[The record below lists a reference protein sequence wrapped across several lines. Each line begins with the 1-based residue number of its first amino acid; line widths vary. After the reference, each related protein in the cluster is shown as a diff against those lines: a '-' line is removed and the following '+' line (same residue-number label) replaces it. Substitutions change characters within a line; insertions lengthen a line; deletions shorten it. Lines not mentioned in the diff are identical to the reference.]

1 MPNYT
6 TLQDLLAMCDPE
18 YKEDWMPEP
27 AEARYGPRTSS
38 HCTTSRAII
47 KMCSRAYSV
56 DTQSLEFLPQLNV
69 SVVAAALALVP
80 SELKSRKNDTI
91 DKLIFRI
98 SSSHFFDLLEALLAG
113 GSKGKKRVRVN
124 DTDYSQPRRKSWSV
138 VVVDVHQNE
147 HGEWVRTMYAYGK
160 PNSRIRTERDATP
173 MPREIAE
180 LGVQC
185 FLAVR
190 HVLADVC
197 KSSPP
202 NHCQLLGYYGLFNSK
217 VGRHKDD
224 HTIQDWH
231 DLLEGKKSIEEAVN
245 SSKGSMLAGSDVLIY
260 SVGPL
265 PVRFAW
271 AFAPAND
278 PFAKREMHE
287 VHPYMCID
295 LRHGSLFVFKAIDDV
310 RFFHEV
316 CIDWEHS
323 GAHECDYR
331 FAFVFRWLGEEQ
343 QCDFP
348 V

>member
-1 MPNYT
+1 MR
-6 TLQDLLAMCDPE
+6 L
-18 YKEDWMPEP
+18 
-27 AEARYGPRTSS
+27 
-38 HCTTSRAII
+38 
-47 KMCSRAYSV
+47 
-56 DTQSLEFLPQLNV
+56 
-69 SVVAAALALVP
+69 
-80 SELKSRKNDTI
+80 
-91 DKLIFRI
+91 
-98 SSSHFFDLLEALLAG
+98 
-113 GSKGKKRVRVN
+113 N

-138 VVVDVHQNE
+138 VAKDVHQNE
-147 HGEWVRTMYAYGK
+147 QGDWVRTMYAYGK
-160 PNSRIRTERDATP
+160 PNSRIRTEVDATP

-180 LGVQC
+180 LGVEC

-190 HVLADVC
+190 HVLGDVC

-217 VGRHKDD
+217 IGRHKDD
-224 HTIQDWH
+224 HTIQDYY
-231 DLLEGKKSIEEAVN
+231 DLLDGIKSIEEAVN

-271 AFAPAND
+271 VFAPAND
-278 PFAKREMHE
+278 PSATRERHTR
-287 VHPYMCID
+287 HPYMTID

-316 CIDWEHS
+316 YIDWGS
-323 GAHECDYR
+323 DVHECDYR
-331 FAFVFRWLGEEQ
+331 FAYVFRWLGEQQ